1 MPVTDPIADLLT
13 RIRNA
18 NSARK
23 EKVEIPASK
32 LKLGIVDILK
42 REGYIRSYR
51 VVEERG
57 HKMIRVYLK
66 YGPRQE
72 RVITKIERVSRPS
85 VRAYANKDSIP
96 RILGG
101 LGICILSTSRGLM
114 SGRDAR
120 NQGIGG
126 EILCKIY

>member
-18 NSARK
+18 NTARK

-32 LKLGIVDILK
+32 LKLNLVDILK
-42 REGYIRSYR
+42 REGYIRNYR
-51 VVEERG
+51 TVEERG

-66 YGPRQE
+66 YGPKQE
-72 RVITKIERVSRPS
+72 YIMTRLERVSRPS
-85 VRAYANKDSIP
+85 VRRYTGKDTIP
-96 RILGG
+96 RVMGG
-101 LGICILSTSRGLM
+101 LGICILSTSKGLM
-114 SGRDAR
+114 TDREAR
-120 NQGIGG
+120 LQGVGG